1 MDRRRGFTL
10 LEVMMA
16 MTLAGFLLGGLF
28 TLVVGSKQL
37 SWRSEA
43 SLQRAVET
51 RARINWALLQ
61 DDYSDVPAILEDD
74 DFEVLDEDIPEP
86 PLRKTQSIVFAL
98 QPVVIEDT
106 AREET
111 VNTTRWLR
119 LSLPQ

>member
-1 MDRRRGFTL
+1 MDRGRGFTL

-28 TLVVGSKQL
+28 TLVAGSKQL

-51 RARINWALLQ
+51 RARINWALLL
-61 DDYSDVPAILEDD
+61 DEYSDVPAILDDD
-74 DFEVLDEDIPEP
+74 DFDVLDEDIPEP

-106 AREET
+106 ARGET
-111 VNTTRWLR
+111 INTTRWLR
-119 LSLPQ
+119 LALPQ